1 MKPMPKPV
9 PTDSIEMEIERA
21 LDLLVDQGRQDLVA
35 RIRPI
40 LYANLG
46 KGRIARY
53 TNGNPG
59 YIREYVFRVAEN
71 YEAQNIYL
79 EKIMIE
85 RSTEVWEPLFAEM
98 QKWAYYHLKRRD
110 FNGTLVTQENA
121 TDCATEAA
129 ILILKA
135 HFPYDT
141 DFKPWAHVIVQN
153 ACQKFIQQRFKKT
166 QPMEDDQLSLEDL
179 LEHLQDHH
187 AQEDRQKSELGA
199 DLRNA
204 MLGLSEARQRVIED
218 MYFSGLGVREISQK
232 MGKSAGAIHSLHFNA
247 LIDLQ
252 KILGRNRDINE

>member
-1 MKPMPKPV
+1 MKPT
-9 PTDSIEMEIERA
+9 PTDPIEMEIERA
-21 LDLLVDQGRQDLVA
+21 LQQLSDQGRQDLAA

-40 LYANLG
+40 LYTNRD

-53 TNGNPG
+53 LDGTLT
-59 YIREYVFRVAEN
+59 YIQEYVFRVAEN
-71 YEAQNIYL
+71 YESQNIYL
-79 EKIMIE
+79 EKIKIE

-98 QKWAYYHLKRRD
+98 QKWAYYHLKRKD
-110 FNGTLVTQENA
+110 FNGTLATQENA

-129 ILILKA
+129 ILLLKA

-153 ACQKFIQQRFKKT
+153 ACQKFIQNRFKKT
-166 QPMEDDQLSLEDL
+166 QPIEDDQFNLEDL
-179 LEHLQDHH
+179 LEHLQDHRSP
-187 AQEDRQKSELGA
+187 EDRLQRELGA

-218 MYFSGLGVREISQK
+218 MYFSGLTVGEISQK

-252 KILGRNRDINE
+252 KILSRNRDISNE